1 VLDKISFLSLEKN
14 EGDNGSSSHYEEV
27 TKWAFNVVFTRC
39 MELPGGD
46 CCIVPMV
53 DYLNHGSDANVDI
66 TYDDEGNCYVYS
78 TRDVMAGEPLVFPYG
93 DSSNPSNLMARYG
106 FLDESSPGT
115 FCKYVIENPTFEMF
129 NLGYPNSML
138 FYNDGSISNEVWDV
152 LLYELL
158 KSSEEQQTF
167 YHAHM
172 TGDEA
177 TKSTYH
183 EQYFPQTLAVLQ
195 KHVEFLVSEL
205 DEAYIRMEDQSF
217 ISSVDSDDEGGHPRL
232 PLISRHNNYV
242 RGIVELVK
250 RYLEGMTCY

>member
-1 VLDKISFLSLEKN
+1 VYFFSHLIS
-14 EGDNGSSSHYEEV
+14 
-27 TKWAFNVVFTRC
+27 C
-39 MELPGGD
+39 
-46 CCIVPMV
+46 
-53 DYLNHGSDANVDI
+53 DI
-66 TYDDEGNCYVYS
+66 HT
-78 TRDVMAGEPLVFPYG
+78 PQ
-93 DSSNPSNLMARYG
+93 
-106 FLDESSPGT
+106 
-115 FCKYVIENPTFEMF
+115 
-129 NLGYPNSML
+129 
-138 FYNDGSISNEVWDV
+138 
-152 LLYELL
+152 
-158 KSSEEQQTF
+158 SSEEQQTF

-183 EQYFPQTLAVLQ
+183 EQYFPHTLAVLQ

-232 PLISRHNNYV
+232 PLISKHNNYV